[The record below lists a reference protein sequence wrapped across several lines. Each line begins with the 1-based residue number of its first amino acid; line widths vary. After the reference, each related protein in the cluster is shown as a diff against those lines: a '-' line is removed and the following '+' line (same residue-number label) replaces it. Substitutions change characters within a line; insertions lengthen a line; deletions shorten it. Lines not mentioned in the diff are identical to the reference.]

1 MHHCEIW
8 EIPVTAAKTDFNL
21 VLIRPRFIGEL
32 HHLKSR
38 MTGEDLKDILN
49 ELLRTEARL
58 KLSKEHKLL
67 LPVFSIV
74 NEENMLN
81 VWLKNAKNLGEGVIP
96 PIDAIWNVAKFS
108 ISVDGIGAKDLK
120 LEGNPRVPTSLWS
133 HHSDKDLEQ
142 PHEQFSAYIDSSFL
156 FVVTRNGNIPLLAG
170 CYTGNP
176 PPPATAF
183 SIPCSQEII
192 DKPPPKVFK
201 RPKPKLTKRQKR
213 AEKRRRRRAA
223 RLKRREQ
230 MLLEESEAR
239 EEN

>member
-1 MHHCEIW
+1 MHHCEIL
-8 EIPVTAAKTDFNL
+8 EIPVTAAKTAFNL
-21 VLIRPRFIGEL
+21 VLIRPIFIGEL
-32 HHLKSR
+32 QRLKSM

-49 ELLRTEARL
+49 ELLRTEA
-58 KLSKEHKLL
+58 
-67 LPVFSIV
+67 P
-74 NEENMLN
+74 
-81 VWLKNAKNLGEGVIP
+81 KNLEEGVIP
-96 PIDAIWNVAKFS
+96 PIEAIWNIAKFS

-120 LEGNPRVPTSLWS
+120 LEDNPRVPISLWS
-133 HHSDKDLEQ
+133 HHSVKDLEQ
-142 PHEQFSAYIDSSFL
+142 AHEQFSVSIDSSFL

-176 PPPATAF
+176 PPPAIAF
-183 SIPCSQEII
+183 SIPCPKEII
-192 DKPPPKVFK
+192 GKPPPKVLK
-201 RPKPKLTKRQKR
+201 RPKPRLTKRQKR